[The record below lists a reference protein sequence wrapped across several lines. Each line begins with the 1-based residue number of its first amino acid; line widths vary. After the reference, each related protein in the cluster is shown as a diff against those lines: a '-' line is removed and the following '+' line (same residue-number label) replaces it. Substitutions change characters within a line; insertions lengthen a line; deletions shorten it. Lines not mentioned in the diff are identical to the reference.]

1 MTNSAFFSSGAV
13 HHEQPPRRALP
24 ANVTYVD
31 LIRSNKRKSAWLM
44 IGMGMMSVVLGTAL
58 GGFIGVFG
66 GIESLP
72 ELWWSIGLGA
82 LAAAIVTAIASA
94 FSYFGGAEAILS
106 AADAHE
112 LQREQ
117 DIQLFNVVE
126 ELSIAAGI
134 PMPKIFLMD
143 DPALNAFATGRNPE
157 HGIVAI
163 TTGLRQH
170 LTRDELAGVM
180 AHELSH
186 VRNYDIR
193 FAMLMATLFGL
204 IVFACDAFW
213 RNLRYMRWRGGGRGS
228 SRDRGGGGAEGIVM
242 LVVVVVAILL
252 AIIAPLVAMLIRFAV
267 SREREY
273 LADAGAVELTR
284 YPQGLISA
292 LEKLGASPHPVRAVN
307 RATAHLYIVNPFRAA
322 VHTHHEFSTAF
333 HTHPPL
339 NKRIERLRALIE

>member
-1 MTNSAFFSSGAV
+1 MTDSASFPSPSV
-13 HHEQPPRRALP
+13 EDEQRARRSLP
-24 ANVTYVD
+24 YNVTYTN

-44 IGMGMMSVVLGTAL
+44 IGMGMVLVVLGSAL
-58 GGFIGVFG
+58 GGFMGVFG
-66 GIESLP
+66 GVESLP

-82 LAAAIVTAIASA
+82 IASAVVASIASA
-94 FSYFGGAEAILS
+94 FSYFGGADAILS
-106 AADAHE
+106 AANAHE

-117 DIQLFNVVE
+117 DVQLFNVIE

-134 PMPKIFLMD
+134 PMPKVYVID

-157 HGIVAI
+157 HGVVAI

-186 VRNYDIR
+186 VRYYDIR
-193 FAMLMATLFGL
+193 FAMLMATLVGL

-213 RNLRYMRWRGGGRGS
+213 RTLRHVRWQGGGGGSRG
-228 SRDRGGGGAEGIVM
+228 RGGGGAEGIAF
-242 LVVVVVAILL
+242 LVVMAVTVVLALL
-252 AIIAPLVAMLIRFAV
+252 APFVAMLIRFAV

-273 LADAGAVELTR
+273 LADAGAIELTR

-292 LEKLGASPHPVRAVN
+292 LEKLGSSPLPVRAVN
-307 RATAHLYIVNPFRAA
+307 RATAHLYIVNPFRSA
-322 VHTHHEFSTAF
+322 VRTHHEFSTAF

-339 NKRIERLRALIE
+339 HKRIERLRALIE